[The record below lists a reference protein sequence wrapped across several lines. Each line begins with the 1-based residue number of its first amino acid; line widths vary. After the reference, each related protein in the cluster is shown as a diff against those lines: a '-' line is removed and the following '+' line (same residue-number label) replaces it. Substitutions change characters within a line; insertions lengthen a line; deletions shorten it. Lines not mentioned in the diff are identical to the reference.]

1 MKNYLLI
8 LFLFF
13 TLSNAKSIESK
24 IIHSIENEVITNID
38 IKNEFKYLV
47 ALNNSLKELDKET
60 LLNISNES
68 IIREKIKKIEILKN
82 FKVLKLNKDYYEL
95 LVKNIYTRLNLKSI
109 NEFEIYLKNYDL
121 KISDIKKKITI
132 DALWNELIIKKYASK
147 VAINE
152 AAIKKEILNNSKIQ
166 SKEYLLS
173 EIIFEIVNK
182 EEIEKKYN
190 EIVKSIDEIGFENSA
205 ATYSFSDTS
214 KIGGDIGWINES
226 SLNNDIKNCGVTV
239 HLVDAGIDTGT
250 VLYQD
255 TIKVTRKDNFNTYP
269 YLQIAK
275 AIPLLEQTIEDCKK
289 KELNRQ
295 IIKTQSNLY
304 THPTLYQYLM
314 NRIKGVK

>member
-121 KISDIKKKITI
+121 KIDDIKTKITI
-132 DALWNELIIKKYASK
+132 DTLWNELIIRKYDSK
-147 VAINE
+147 ININE
-152 AAIKKEILNNSKIQ
+152 DKIKKK
-166 SKEYLLS
+166 
-173 EIIFEIVNK
+173 F
-182 EEIEKKYN
+182 
-190 EIVKSIDEIGFENSA
+190 
-205 ATYSFSDTS
+205 
-214 KIGGDIGWINES
+214 
-226 SLNNDIKNCGVTV
+226 
-239 HLVDAGIDTGT
+239 
-250 VLYQD
+250 
-255 TIKVTRKDNFNTYP
+255 
-269 YLQIAK
+269 
-275 AIPLLEQTIEDCKK
+275 
-289 KELNRQ
+289 
-295 IIKTQSNLY
+295 
-304 THPTLYQYLM
+304 
-314 NRIKGVK
+314 